1 MQFFLDTA
9 NLDAIRRW
17 QAVGLVDGVT
27 TNPALLAKEGGD
39 PLRQLE
45 EVCELVPGP
54 VSAQVT
60 AAGTGGMIAQGR
72 ALARTAENVVVKIP
86 ATHAGYGAAAA
97 LIDEDVSVNVTLCFQ
112 PAQAIPFARLGA
124 TFISLIV
131 GRTEDFGLSSREEI
145 ARARGLIDAVGSSSR
160 LLVASLRNPGQLTA
174 AVLGGAEV
182 VTVPPNTWE
191 LVHQN
196 PLSLQGQGDFA
207 SAWNALPAE
216 SRRTYEQLGA
226 A

>member
-17 QAVGLVDGVT
+17 QAFGLVDGVT

-39 PLRQLE
+39 PLQQLE
-45 EVCELVPGP
+45 AVCELVPGP

-60 AAGTGGMIAQGR
+60 APDADTMIAQGR
-72 ALARTAENVVVKIP
+72 ALAGVRENVVVKIP
-86 ATHAGYGAAAA
+86 ATGAGYRAAET
-97 LIDEDVSVNVTLCFQ
+97 LIDAGVACNITLCFQ
-112 PAQAIPFARLGA
+112 PAQVIPFARLGA
-124 TFISLIV
+124 TYASLIV
-131 GRTEDFGLSSREEI
+131 GRTEDFGLSSAEEVTR
-145 ARARGLIDAVGSSSR
+145 ARALIDAVGSSTK
-160 LLVASLRNPGQLTA
+160 LLVASIRNPTHLTE

-182 VTVPPNTWE
+182 VTVPPTTWE

-196 PLSLQGQGDFA
+196 PLSLQGQSDFA
-207 SAWNALPAE
+207 NAWNGLDAE
-216 SRRTYEQLGA
+216 QRRTYERLGA